1 MAQIDD
7 LAFFQ
12 RLAHAGS
19 LTATARELGLSLS
32 AVSKR
37 LKQLE
42 ARLGVELASRTTRR
56 LTLTAEGERY
66 LARGAAILEELHEL
80 EEALGEQQTEL
91 SGPLR
96 VNATF
101 GFGRRHVAPLLSAF
115 CARHPRLE
123 GVLELSNFP
132 LSLGDQ
138 AFDIGIRVGEP
149 PDSRLVARRI
159 LANRRVL
166 CASPALVA
174 SLPRL
179 TTPADLAGCPCL
191 LLREND
197 SDFAVWRFQRRGDPT
212 EEQAVKVAGPLASND
227 GEVIVGLALD
237 GHGVALRS
245 WWDVHQHLASGAL
258 VELLPGW
265 RGVRADFHAVYQQ
278 RRHVPARIR
287 AFVAFLEEAMAGRVP
302 AMAEEVAG
310 DQGRAD
316 GGGGSRL
323 RGSWRK

>member
-1 MAQIDD
+1 MAQFDD

-19 LTATARELGLSLS
+19 LTATARELGVSLS

-42 ARLGVELASRTTRR
+42 GRLGVALASRTTRR
-56 LTLTAEGERY
+56 LTLTTEGELY

-80 EEALGEQQTEL
+80 EETLGEHQAEL

-96 VNATF
+96 IHSTF

-115 CARHPRLE
+115 CREHPGIE

-138 AFDIGIRVGEP
+138 GFDIGIRVGEP

-159 LANRRVL
+159 LASRRIL
-166 CASPALVA
+166 CASPTLAA
-174 SLPRL
+174 TLPPLRAPTDL
-179 TTPADLAGCPCL
+179 TRHACL

-197 SDFAVWRFQRRGDPT
+197 SDFAVWRFQKRGRPA

-237 GHGVALRS
+237 GHGIALRS
-245 WWDVHQHLASGAL
+245 WWDVHRHLASGAL
-258 VELLPGW
+258 VELLPDW
-265 RGVRADFHAVYQQ
+265 QGVRADFHAIYQQ

-287 AFVAFLEEAMAGRVP
+287 AFVAYLEQEMVKRVP
-302 AMAEEVAG
+302 PLQPG
-310 DQGRAD
+310 PLT
-316 GGGGSRL
+316 GS
-323 RGSWRK
+323 GESP

>member
-1 MAQIDD
+1 MAQFDD

-19 LTATARELGLSLS
+19 LTATARELGVSLS

-42 ARLGVELASRTTRR
+42 GRLGVALASRTTRR
-56 LTLTAEGERY
+56 LTLTTEGELY

-80 EEALGEQQTEL
+80 EETLGEHQAEL

-96 VNATF
+96 IHSTF

-115 CARHPRLE
+115 CREHPGIE

-138 AFDIGIRVGEP
+138 GFDIGIRVGEP

-159 LANRRVL
+159 LASRRIL
-166 CASPALVA
+166 CASPTLAA
-174 SLPRL
+174 TLPPLRAPTDL
-179 TTPADLAGCPCL
+179 TGHACL

-197 SDFAVWRFQRRGDPT
+197 SDFAVWRFQRRGRPA

-237 GHGVALRS
+237 GHGIALRS
-245 WWDVHQHLASGAL
+245 WWDVHRHLASGAL
-258 VELLPGW
+258 VELLPDW
-265 RGVRADFHAVYQQ
+265 QGVRADFHAVYQQ

-287 AFVAFLEEAMAGRVP
+287 AFVAYLEQEMVKRVP
-302 AMAEEVAG
+302 PLQPG
-310 DQGRAD
+310 PLT
-316 GGGGSRL
+316 GS
-323 RGSWRK
+323 GESP

>member
-1 MAQIDD
+1 MTPLDD
-7 LAFFQ
+7 LAFFR

-56 LTLTAEGERY
+56 LALTAEGERY
-66 LARGAAILEELHEL
+66 LARGGMILEELSEL
-80 EEALGEQQTEL
+80 EESLGEHRAEL

-101 GFGRRHVAPLLSAF
+101 GFGRRHVAPLLSTF
-115 CARHPRLE
+115 CRDHPGIE
-123 GVLELSNFP
+123 ASLELSGFP

-166 CASPALVA
+166 CAAPRRVA
-174 SLPRL
+174 SLPPL
-179 TTPADLAGCPCL
+179 GSPADLSGQACL

-197 SDFAVWRFQRRGDPT
+197 SDFAVWRFQRRDDPGV
-212 EEQAVKVAGPLASND
+212 EQAVKVAGPLASND
-227 GEVIVGLALD
+227 GEVIMRLALE
-237 GHGVALRS
+237 GHGIALRS
-245 WWDVHQHLASGAL
+245 WWDVHDHLACGRL
-258 VELLPGW
+258 VELLPDW
-265 RGVRADFHAVYQQ
+265 QGVRADFHAVYRQH
-278 RRHVPARIR
+278 RHVPARIR
-287 AFVAFLEEAMAGRVP
+287 AFVAYLEQEMVSRVP
-302 AMAEEVAG
+302 SRQNVAT
-310 DQGRAD
+310 AN
-316 GGGGSRL
+316 
-323 RGSWRK
+323 RGSLLP

>member
-1 MAQIDD
+1 MSPLDD
-7 LAFFQ
+7 LAFFR

-56 LTLTAEGERY
+56 LALTAEGERY
-66 LARGAAILEELHEL
+66 LARGGMILEELSEL
-80 EEALGEQQTEL
+80 EESLGEHRAEL

-115 CARHPRLE
+115 CREHPGIE
-123 GVLELSNFP
+123 ATLELSGFP

-166 CASPALVA
+166 CAAPARA
-174 SLPRL
+174 ATLPPLR
-179 TTPADLAGCPCL
+179 TPADLALLPCL

-197 SDFAVWRFQRRGDPT
+197 SDFAVWRFQRRDAPAV
-212 EEQAVKVAGPLASND
+212 EQAVKVGGAPASND
-227 GEVIVGLALD
+227 GETIMRFALD
-237 GHGVALRS
+237 GHGIALRS
-245 WWDVHQHLASGAL
+245 WWDVHEPLRQGRL
-258 VELLPGW
+258 VELLPDW
-265 RGVRADFHAVYQQ
+265 QGVRADFHAVYRQ
-278 RRHVPARIR
+278 RRHVPTRLR
-287 AFVAFLEEAMAGRVP
+287 SFVAYLEQEMASRVP
-302 AMAEEVAG
+302 PRQNDATAI
-310 DQGRAD
+310 
-316 GGGGSRL
+316 
-323 RGSWRK
+323 RGETSP